1 MGFVMLAVAV
11 WLFTVLALRG
21 AEAVAGMS
29 WFLLVLA
36 LACWLFGLWHES
48 AARRVALLLLP
59 VGAYFLF
66 LDGKLHAVRPVAS
79 AGQHWKTGSIEW
91 EAYSE
96 ESLAKARTANR
107 AVFVDFTAEWC
118 INCKAYERLVL
129 ATDAVGAKFREKK
142 ILALRADWTNTDD
155 PVVTPALKKFGR
167 IGVPLYVLYRPG
179 ETEPL
184 VLDAITPA
192 ALIQELDRIR
202 N

>member
-1 MGFVMLAVAV
+1 ML
-11 WLFTVLALRG
+11 FR
-21 AEAVAGMS
+21 S
-29 WFLLVLA
+29 
-36 LACWLFGLWHES
+36 
-48 AARRVALLLLP
+48 
-59 VGAYFLF
+59 
-66 LDGKLHAVRPVAS
+66 
-79 AGQHWKTGSIEW
+79 
-91 EAYSE
+91 
-96 ESLAKARTANR
+96 
-107 AVFVDFTAEWC
+107 
-118 INCKAYERLVL
+118 
-129 ATDAVGAKFREKK
+129 VGAKFREKN